1 MNRLLLAC
9 VAACVLAGGATSS
22 LPWPTDPLLSEAE
35 AEAGLAAVP
44 AGGLQERCGAV
55 GKVMGRGWWGL
66 AASLV
71 TLCTD
76 QNIKVE
82 TQVHR
87 EGKPYLQPAALWP
100 LNPCGCLVVLRA
112 GHPPL
117 TLPRTPLHLTYL
129 PP

>member
-44 AGGLQERCGAV
+44 AGELPARCGAV

-87 EGKPYLQPAALWP
+87 EGKPILAARRP
-100 LNPCGCLVVLRA
+100 LAPVNPWVPFVVLRA
-112 GHPPL
+112 ASSSHPCHATPPHPL
-117 TLPRTPLHLTYL
+117 P
-129 PP
+129 

>member
-1 MNRLLLAC
+1 MGFYRNLFQPSEIRELSIALHSLPAMNRLLLAC

-44 AGGLQERCGAV
+44 AGELPARCGAV

-100 LNPCGCLVVLRA
+100 L
-112 GHPPL
+112 
-117 TLPRTPLHLTYL
+117 
-129 PP
+129 